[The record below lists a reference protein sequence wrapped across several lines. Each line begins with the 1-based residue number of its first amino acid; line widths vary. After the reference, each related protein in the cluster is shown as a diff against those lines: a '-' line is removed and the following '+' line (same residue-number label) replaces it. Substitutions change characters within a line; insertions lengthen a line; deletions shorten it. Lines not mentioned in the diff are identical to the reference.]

1 MLRKLPAKDHPK
13 LAAGSR
19 TKTCALVGNSGNLL
33 LYEHGK
39 EIDAHDL
46 IWRFN
51 GGKTKGFQK
60 QVSLDPLEA
69 LFRSPCL
76 SPRG

>member
-51 GGKTKGFQK
+51 GGKTRGFQK
-60 QVSLDPLEA
+60 Q
-69 LFRSPCL
+69 
-76 SPRG
+76 